1 LETDPKGQVRFNGWL
16 RFDERADIKYFQKV
30 VGIVIWSQIYGW
42 LVKSVDMQKTS
53 KSIELLLIEDNPED
67 MFLTKRMLEKAEH
80 TSFHISY
87 ADSLAKGI
95 ERAAQS
101 ALDVILSDLNL
112 PDSPDVETFFRLK
125 LQVPEIPIVVL
136 SGFADEAMSLKAV
149 REGAQDY
156 LIKGQINNIVL
167 ERSLLYAIER
177 KRAEETIKKLAYHD
191 PLTGLPSRLLL
202 SDRFAM
208 AAADSQRNN
217 RKTALIMLDLD
228 HFKDIND
235 NYGHDAGDE
244 MLKEVSD
251 RLVGILRQTDTVCRN
266 GGDEFILLI
275 PEINT
280 KEMID
285 EIAQRILVAIGKPF
299 NLHGVEKR
307 ISASLGIA
315 TNPENGNS
323 LEILIKHADVAMYE
337 VKKTGR
343 NHYLY
348 YATDQKSS
356 TAVD

>member
-1 LETDPKGQVRFNGWL
+1 L
-16 RFDERADIKYFQKV
+16 A
-30 VGIVIWSQIYGW
+30 
-42 LVKSVDMQKTS
+42 KSVDIQKAN
-53 KSIELLLIEDNPED
+53 KSIDLLLIEDNPGD
-67 MFLTKRMLEKAEH
+67 MLLTRRMLEKAEH

-95 ERAAQS
+95 ERATQS
-101 ALDVILSDLNL
+101 TLDVILSDLNL

-125 LQVPEIPIVVL
+125 LRVPEIPIVVL
-136 SGFADEAMSLKAV
+136 SGFADEEMSLKAV
-149 REGAQDY
+149 RQGAQDY

-177 KRAEETIKKLAYHD
+177 KRAEDTIKKLAYND
-191 PLTGLPSRLLL
+191 ALTGLPSRILLG
-202 SDRFAM
+202 DRFAM

-244 MLKEVSD
+244 MLKEVSN
-251 RLVGILRQTDTVCRN
+251 RLVSILRQTDTVCRN

-275 PEINT
+275 PQINT

-285 EIAQRILVAIGKPF
+285 EIAQRMLVAVGKPF

-315 TNPENGNS
+315 MYPENGKS
-323 LEILIKHADVAMYE
+323 LEILIKRADMAMYE

-343 NHYLY
+343 NNYLY
-348 YATDQKSS
+348 YSLDPKSG
-356 TAVD
+356 TAVDLIDN